1 MTSLYTERIARFR
14 IGGREC
20 LSMLISSGER
30 SRESSGVTMCDSPF
44 RVTDMS
50 VGVEVKSYKEV

>member
-1 MTSLYTERIARFR
+1 MTSLYSERIARFL

-20 LSMLISSGER
+20 LSIAISSGVR

-44 RVTDMS
+44 KVTGMS
-50 VGVEVKSYKEV
+50 VGVELRSYKEI